1 MKTLLFFVLLI
12 VMSSTTIAQQIKQPH
27 YTVGHYEN
35 DTILYASGPAS
46 MDFPGPGGFMFGSGV
61 PSSPVSGIKFYIIIE
76 QINLDGAPIQSIF
89 WDSLGTPVSMH
100 VGDKK
105 ELPVKYTIH
114 AGSIKYYITI
124 EGIPTVKGED
134 YLCNLFFL
142 WPTGFSNMDVM
153 TTIGKSNNDMCKVD
167 LPQGITDP
175 NFRNN
180 VLIYPNPATDQLTIN
195 TNDHFLNSA
204 YFIFDKLG
212 REVQN
217 GLLTSQST
225 VVDIHELIPGDYL
238 VRIGS
243 KLQPTFKFI
252 KQ

>member
-1 MKTLLFFVLLI
+1 MKTLLYVVLFI
-12 VMSSTTIAQQIKQPH
+12 IMINTVIAQPVKQPH
-27 YTVGHYEN
+27 YMFGQYEN
-35 DTILYASGPAS
+35 DTVLYAGGPAS
-46 MDFPGPGGFMFGSGV
+46 MDFPGPGGFMFGNGV
-61 PSSPVSGIKFYIIIE
+61 PSSPVSGVKFYIIIE
-76 QINLDGAPIQSIF
+76 QLNSGGAPIQSIF
-89 WDSLGTPVSMH
+89 WDSLGTPVAMH

-124 EGIPTVKGED
+124 EGIPTVNGED

-142 WPTGFSNMDVM
+142 WPTGFNNMDVM
-153 TTIGKSNNDMCKVD
+153 TTIGKSNNDVCKVD
-167 LPQGITDP
+167 LPQGIIDQASQKD
-175 NFRNN
+175 
-180 VLIYPNPATDQLTIN
+180 VIIYPNPAIDQLIIN
-195 TNDHFLNSA
+195 TNGQFVNSS

-212 REVQN
+212 REVRN

-238 VRIGS
+238 VRIGPE
-243 KLQPTFKFI
+243 LQPTFKFI